1 MASFNENIWVQSSL
15 LSTFTESLNRICNY
29 CIILCRT
36 DKVAKRLSE
45 INTSR
50 AVALAV
56 SVNSPGGLP
65 VQSEIISNKILT
77 FARKNNLKLFTF
89 AGDLAASGGYF
100 VLSVGD
106 HVVAD
111 RNTILG
117 SIGVLLNKLVFK
129 SAL

>member
-29 CIILCRT
+29 CIILPRT

>member
-1 MASFNENIWVQSSL
+1 MEL
-15 LSTFTESLNRICNY
+15 LNKICNFNL
-29 CIILCRT
+29 ISCRT

-65 VQSEIISNKILT
+65 VQSEIISNKILS

-117 SIGVLLNKLVFK
+117 SIGVLLNKFALKGALEHASLETK
-129 SAL
+129 SLASNE